1 MTHLKKLLLI
11 LLICVFAVA
20 DSFAGGNDRVG
31 TNAAPEL
38 QIPVGSRYLGMAGS
52 NISSSE
58 GLESIYWNPAGVS
71 ITQSG
76 ANAIFNYRSY
86 IADMKMEFA
95 AVSGSFGGLGT
106 IALAFRDL
114 NIGQIPVTT
123 TTQPDG
129 TGELFSPTYFI
140 LGLTYSRALTDRV
153 SVGATINIINES
165 FGNVSSN
172 GMSFD
177 IGVQYRDLLDIQGL
191 AVGVVVKNLGGSM
204 TYDGSALWVQASN
217 PSSFDRGQT
226 FYKVGAAS
234 FDLPSEI
241 SLGISYTR
249 KFDEDNTLS
258 GSFAFTNNNY
268 AYDEYKLG
276 FEYSY
281 KSMLYARVGFL
292 KSPEAS
298 PYEDPNIFAGGPNS
312 IPTPYWGFGLNFKNF
327 TDMDISL
334 DYAHVPVQFFDSN
347 NSVTVRFGF

>member
-11 LLICVFAVA
+11 LLICAFAVA
-20 DSFAGGNDRVG
+20 DSFAGGQNRVG

-38 QIPVGSRYLGMAGS
+38 QIPVGGRYLGMAGS

-95 AVSGSFGGLGT
+95 AVSGNFGGIGT

-114 NIGQIPVTT
+114 NIGQIPITT

-140 LGLTYSRALTDRV
+140 LGLTYSRAITDRV
-153 SVGATINIINES
+153 SVGATVNIINES
-165 FGNVSSN
+165 FTGVSAN
-172 GMSFD
+172 GLSFD

-191 AVGVVVKNLGGSM
+191 AIGVVVKNLGGSM
-204 TYDGSALWVQASN
+204 QYDGSALWVQATAT
-217 PSSFDRGQT
+217 SSDRGLT
-226 FYKVGAAS
+226 FYKVTAAS

-241 SLGISYTR
+241 SLGVSYSR
-249 KFDEDNTLS
+249 KFDEDNSATIA
-258 GSFAFTNNNY
+258 FAFTNNNY
-268 AYDEYKLG
+268 SYDDYKIGAEYN
-276 FEYSY
+276 Y
-281 KSMLYARVGFL
+281 KDLLYARVGFL

-298 PYEDPNIFAGGPNS
+298 PTTDPNIFAGGS
-312 IPTPYWGFGLNFKNF
+312 KTIPTPYWGFGLNFKQF
-327 TDMDISL
+327 IDMDISV
-334 DYAHVPVQFFDSN
+334 DYAHVPVQFFDAN
-347 NSVTVRFGF
+347 NSLSVRFGF

>member
-20 DSFAGGNDRVG
+20 DSFAGGNTRVG

-38 QIPVGSRYLGMAGS
+38 RIPVGSRYLAMAGA
-52 NISSSE
+52 NVASSQ

-71 ITQSG
+71 ITETG
-76 ANAIFNYRSY
+76 ANAIFNYRTY

-106 IALAFRDL
+106 LALSFRSL

-129 TGELFSPTYFI
+129 TGELYSPTYFI
-140 LGLTYSRALTDRV
+140 MGLTYSRALTDRV
-153 SVGATINIINES
+153 SVGASFNLINES
-165 FGNVSSN
+165 FGGVSSS
-172 GMSFD
+172 GLSFD
-177 IGVQYRDLLDIQGL
+177 AGVQYRDLLDIQGL

-204 TYDGSALWVQASN
+204 TYDGSALWVQADASN
-217 PSSFDRGQT
+217 SDRGVT
-226 FYKVGAAS
+226 FYKVTAAS

-241 SLGISYTR
+241 SLGVSYTK

-258 GSFAFTNNNY
+258 GAFAFTNNNY
-268 AYDEYKLG
+268 SYDDYKLG

-298 PYEDPNIFAGGPNS
+298 PETDPNIFAGGPNT
-312 IPTPYWGFGLNFKNF
+312 IPTPYWGFGLNFKDF

-334 DYAHVPVQFFDSN
+334 DYAHVPVQFFDAN

>member
-11 LLICVFAVA
+11 LLICAFAVA
-20 DSFAGGNDRVG
+20 DSFAGGNNRVG

-52 NISSSE
+52 NISSSQ

-95 AVSGSFGGLGT
+95 AVSGNFGGLGT
-106 IALAFRDL
+106 VALAFRDL

-129 TGELFSPTYFI
+129 TGEYYSPTYFI

-153 SVGATINIINES
+153 SVGATANIINES
-165 FGNVSSN
+165 FAGVSSN
-172 GMSFD
+172 GFSFD

-191 AVGVVVKNLGGSM
+191 AIGVVVKNLGGSM
-204 TYDGSALWVQASN
+204 TYDGSALWVQATD
-217 PSSFDRGQT
+217 PSADRSIT
-226 FYKVGAAS
+226 FYKVSAAS

-241 SLGISYTR
+241 SLGASYTK

-258 GSFAFTNNNY
+258 GAFAFTNNNY
-268 AYDEYKLG
+268 SYDEYKVGL
-276 FEYSY
+276 EYSY
-281 KSMLYARVGFL
+281 KDMLYVRGGYL

-298 PYEDPNIFAGGPNS
+298 PNTDPNI
-312 IPTPYWGFGLNFKNF
+312 WQGFSFGVGLNFKNF
-327 TDMDISL
+327 TDMDISV
-334 DYAHVPVQFFDSN
+334 DYAYIPVKYFDAN